1 MQFVV
6 GVEKQE
12 TRSDRPYDK
21 EKTGRKEIQGSP
33 LILSSPEDKKPD
45 IVAYDKENHRVLV
58 WDPTVDL
65 TDLDEAEAN
74 KCRKYDVEDVKKWL
88 NEKFPRKSLKYG
100 KYE

>member
-1 MQFVV
+1 M
-6 GVEKQE
+6 
-12 TRSDRPYDK
+12 
-21 EKTGRKEIQGSP
+21 
-33 LILSSPEDKKPD
+33 ILSSPEDKKPD

-88 NEKFPRKSLKYG
+88 NEKFPRKSLIYG
-100 KYE
+100 SKHLVIEFAGIALNWRCAFSKAWYSALKKVAFS